1 MKGESR
7 EAKGHETTG
16 GGRTWYGKRKTLT
29 PLLKREKISLNDC
42 INDAFI
48 VKVQTF
54 NIAIAHKDSM
64 LLRRGKDRK
73 FRDLC
78 LLIKSMT
85 RGR

>member
-54 NIAIAHKDSM
+54 NIVWNVSYSRGVKGREAILR
-64 LLRRGKDRK
+64 LL
-73 FRDLC
+73 FC
-78 LLIKSMT
+78 LVYSTL
-85 RGR
+85 

>member
-7 EAKGHETTG
+7 EAKGHKTTG

-54 NIAIAHKDSM
+54 NIAIAQMDSM
-64 LLRRGKDRK
+64 LLSKG
-73 FRDLC
+73 
-78 LLIKSMT
+78 
-85 RGR
+85 